1 MHPRLMPGRWTAAA
15 YTSLMVALY
24 VAEPAIVSL
33 TVHDHVQ
40 LDRLTG
46 TSAER
51 YGDLLPPGTT
61 PVHLAAGTY
70 VFRTTSDAQVQLAK
84 ARRCTCSRR
93 PRSNGKDDLAG
104 PTDGTGPARR
114 QGRQPARPRAH
125 PDRAALTVRVHLD
138 RRTHHPAAVAVLP
151 RCCFGPKIWSMT
163 SAPVVITG
171 RSSRR

>member
-1 MHPRLMPGRWTAAA
+1 MPGRWTAAA

-24 VAEPAIVSL
+24 VAEPAVVNL

-70 VFRTTSDAQVQLAK
+70 VFRTTSDAQVQLAEDAPVHLVAVTQANDK
-84 ARRCTCSRR
+84 
-93 PRSNGKDDLAG
+93 
-104 PTDGTGPARR
+104 DGTFPDPHAL
-114 QGRQPARPRAH
+114 PDPRGNSP
-125 PDRAALTVRVHLD
+125 PDHVPTLTILR
-138 RRTHHPAAVAVLP
+138 
-151 RCCFGPKIWSMT
+151 
-163 SAPVVITG
+163 
-171 RSSRR
+171 